1 MTQWFLDFDD
11 TLIVGPV
18 SLTLDTVIPKLLK
31 DNHLPLD
38 QEKLDAAAVQ
48 GLEDA
53 AQGKTEMQ
61 LLNGLFEVMGWPKPL
76 MEQLLH
82 DAFDHYRPV
91 LYPDSLPFLQ
101 AVSPI
106 YIISNNNRAPQFA
119 ELLGIMPYIKDIFT
133 PDGSG
138 VERGKPDR
146 DLWDVVSA
154 SCEIEDAVMV
164 GDDPWSD
171 GAFAV
176 NCGIE
181 YYMVDRTNRFIKQT
195 QFRRVHSLMEILD
208 IRASEGQP

>member
-38 QEKLDAAAVQ
+38 QAKLDAAAVQ

-53 AQGKTEMQ
+53 AHGKTEMQ
-61 LLNGLFEVMGWPKPL
+61 LLNGLFEAMDWPKPL

-101 AVSPI
+101 AVSPV

-133 PDGSG
+133 PIGSG
-138 VERGKPDR
+138 VERGKPAR
-146 DLWDVVSA
+146 DLWDVVCA
-154 SCEIEDAVMV
+154 SCDIENAVMV

-171 GAFAV
+171 GAFATI
-176 NCGIE
+176 CGIE
-181 YYMVDRTNRFIKQT
+181 YYMVDRANRFASQT
-195 QFRRVHSLMEILD
+195 QFRRVRSLLDILD
-208 IRASEGQP
+208 SHARESQP